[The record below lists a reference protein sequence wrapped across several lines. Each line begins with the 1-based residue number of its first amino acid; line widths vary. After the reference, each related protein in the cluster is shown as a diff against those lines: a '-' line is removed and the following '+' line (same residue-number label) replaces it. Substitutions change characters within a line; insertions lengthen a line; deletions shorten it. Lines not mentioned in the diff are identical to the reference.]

1 MPPRNREAVA
11 AEAEVAA
18 VADTDR
24 IRGTRLTLF
33 TVAEANRIVEEIAPE
48 MEALVQA
55 GREAARVQ
63 ARIDVL
69 ELAIAGASDDNPD
82 VLELKSLN
90 VQRIELKALLQRGLK
105 QVHRHGC
112 VIKDL
117 GQGLVDFYALNGDR
131 LIFLCWKLGEPEVS
145 HWHALDGGFATR
157 RPVPRG
163 DAA

>member
-1 MPPRNREAVA
+1 M
-11 AEAEVAA
+11 
-18 VADTDR
+18 ADTDR

-33 TVAEANRIVEEIAPE
+33 TVVEANRIIEEIAPE

-82 VLELKSLN
+82 VLELKALTA
-90 VQRIELKALLQRGLK
+90 QRIELKALLQRGLK
-105 QVHRHGC
+105 RIHQHGC

>member
-1 MPPRNREAVA
+1 MRYGL
-11 AEAEVAA
+11 
-18 VADTDR
+18 ADCY
-24 IRGTRLTLF
+24 RLATHGRWL
-33 TVAEANRIVEEIAPE
+33 AHHPE
-48 MEALVQA
+48 
-55 GREAARVQ
+55 
-63 ARIDVL
+63 
-69 ELAIAGASDDNPD
+69 
-82 VLELKSLN
+82 
-90 VQRIELKALLQRGLK
+90 LQRGLK
-105 QVHRHGC
+105 RIHQHGC

>member
-1 MPPRNREAVA
+1 M
-11 AEAEVAA
+11 
-18 VADTDR
+18 ADTDR
-24 IRGTRLTLF
+24 IPGTRLTLF
-33 TVAEANRIVEEIAPE
+33 TVAEANRVIEEISPE

-63 ARIDVL
+63 GRIDVL

-82 VLELKSLN
+82 VQELKTLT
-90 VQRIELKALLQRGLK
+90 VQRVELKALLQRLLK
-105 QVHRHGC
+105 RIHQHGC

-117 GQGLVDFYALNGDR
+117 SQGLVDFYALNGDR
-131 LIFLCWKLGEPEVS
+131 LIFLCWKLGETKVS

>member
-1 MPPRNREAVA
+1 M
-11 AEAEVAA
+11 
-18 VADTDR
+18 ADTDR

-33 TVAEANRIVEEIAPE
+33 TVVEANRIIEEIAPE

-82 VLELKSLN
+82 VLELKALTA
-90 VQRIELKALLQRGLK
+90 QRIELKALLQRGLK
-105 QVHRHGC
+105 RIHQHGC

-163 DAA
+163 DTA

>member
-1 MPPRNREAVA
+1 M
-11 AEAEVAA
+11 
-18 VADTDR
+18 ADTDR

-82 VLELKSLN
+82 VLELKTLTG
-90 VQRIELKALLQRGLK
+90 QRIELKALLQRGLK